1 MEYNL
6 KINEAQAQVLTDALN
21 IYARLGMGQI
31 YEILE
36 HPDLRQRM
44 LDSLETY
51 GIMGYC
57 REVCEMLR
65 RTIFGLPANT
75 YYSISNREI
84 SDRNRIAYDLLQ
96 VIRHRLVWDRAGN
109 PPERDHKTMFGPI
122 YDEPMHFSE
131 EQPLPS
137 IDRLDSQA

>member
-6 KINEAQAQVLTDALN
+6 KINEAQAQVLTDALE

-36 HPDLRQRM
+36 HPDLRKQR
-44 LDSLETY
+44 DAFV
-51 GIMGYC
+51 IDYC
-57 REVCEMLR
+57 RALCENLR
-65 RTIFGLPANT
+65 GAIFKLPIGN

-84 SDRNRIAYDLLQ
+84 SDTNRVAYDLVQ

>member
-1 MEYNL
+1 MDYNL
-6 KINEAQAQVLTDALN
+6 KINEAQAQVLTDALE

-36 HPDLRQRM
+36 HPDLRKQR
-44 LDSLETY
+44 DAFV
-51 GIMGYC
+51 IDYC
-57 REVCEMLR
+57 RALCENLR
-65 RTIFGLPANT
+65 GAIFGLPIGN

-84 SDRNRIAYDLLQ
+84 SDTNRVAYDLVQ